1 MIDTI
6 KYATI
11 SNIYVKDLIFYDE
24 KKEEELHAMCL
35 DYGISYLPNKDKK
48 SCYKLLENGTFK
60 SAELTKDLMCNPYDR
75 LFEDETITKF
85 ENGRH
90 DEVMF
95 VVEAGKIKGVVHIVD
110 YNTEFINYEFFKA
123 TYRIEKMLRDLLI
136 KKGEVN
142 DSLIEWM
149 RQKSKKSND
158 HWGNRY
164 YQCLP
169 KDEEKRKVEVSRR
182 KECNPFQTFFFNDLL
197 MFAASK
203 KYVSKEFKTNI
214 ENLKEIRNWVAH
226 NKDLAPK
233 NREDS
238 HPLYRIDG
246 LKKFV
251 KSAKDFF
258 KCYEELEDLTSNYN

>member
-1 MIDTI
+1 
-6 KYATI
+6 
-11 SNIYVKDLIFYDE
+11 
-24 KKEEELHAMCL
+24 
-35 DYGISYLPNKDKK
+35 
-48 SCYKLLENGTFK
+48 
-60 SAELTKDLMCNPYDR
+60 
-75 LFEDETITKF
+75 
-85 ENGRH
+85 
-90 DEVMF
+90 
-95 VVEAGKIKGVVHIVD
+95 
-110 YNTEFINYEFFKA
+110 
-123 TYRIEKMLRDLLI
+123 
-136 KKGEVN
+136 
-142 DSLIEWM
+142 
-149 RQKSKKSND
+149 
-158 HWGNRY
+158 
-164 YQCLP
+164 
-169 KDEEKRKVEVSRR
+169 
-182 KECNPFQTFFFNDLL
+182 